1 LNPIVI
7 DGIDVHIEGE
17 GADTIVMIHG
27 WPDTYRL
34 WDAQVAFFKQR
45 YRCVRFTL
53 PGFDIEKPRRAVPF
67 EEMIATLKKIVDQ
80 TSAGRPVTLMLHDWG
95 CVFGYQLFMR
105 HPSLVSRIV
114 GVDIGDAGTREHQG
128 SLTLMAK
135 AMVFAYQL
143 WLALAWRIGGLI
155 GNGMTLAMARIAH
168 CPSDPRFIDSRMD
181 YPYYIRWAKAH
192 GSYRGV
198 VRFQPNVPMLF
209 IYGTKKPFMFH
220 TRAWAEALAARDGNR
235 VEALPTGHWVMIQKP
250 DEFNQIADNWLSSRT
265 LQSQR

>member
-1 LNPIVI
+1 MQI
-7 DGIDVHIEGE
+7 DGIDVHEEGE
-17 GADTIVMIHG
+17 GGESIVMIHG

-34 WDAQVAFFKQR
+34 WDAQAAFFKDR
-45 YRCVRFTL
+45 YRCIRFTL
-53 PGFDIEKPRRAVPF
+53 PGFDIDKPRRAYRLD
-67 EEMIATLKKIVDQ
+67 EMMAIVKDIVER
-80 TSAGRPVTLMLHDWG
+80 TSPGRKVILMLHDWG
-95 CVFGYQLFMR
+95 CVFGYQFAMR
-105 HPSLVSRIV
+105 YPSLVSKIV

-181 YPYYIRWAKAH
+181 YPYYILWMKAY

-198 VRFQPNVPMLF
+198 VRFEPKVPMLF
-209 IYGTKKPFMFH
+209 VYGTRKPFLFH
-220 TRAWAEALAARDGNR
+220 TPAWAEALAAQPGSQ
-235 VEALPTGHWVMIQKP
+235 VHAFATGHWVMSEQP
-250 DEFNQIADNWLSSRT
+250 ERFNQVVGAWLSAG
-265 LQSQR
+265 